1 MKRSL
6 IPLPILVKVGMLK
19 KLPKKVSKN
28 EIINQDAT
36 RTTIIT
42 IALNSIVKIN
52 AIITPFNFYKKNITY
67 K

>member
-1 MKRSL
+1 
-6 IPLPILVKVGMLK
+6 VKAGMLK

-42 IALNSIVKIN
+42 IALTSIVNIN
-52 AIITPFNFYKKNITY
+52 AIFDPCVF
-67 K
+67 

>member
-1 MKRSL
+1 
-6 IPLPILVKVGMLK
+6 MLK

-52 AIITPFNFYKKNITY
+52 AITTPFNFYKKNITY

>member
-6 IPLPILVKVGMLK
+6 IPLPILVKAGMLK

-36 RTTIIT
+36 RTTIII

-52 AIITPFNFYKKNITY
+52 AIFDPCSFLNIRDY
-67 K
+67 NR

>member
-6 IPLPILVKVGMLK
+6 IPLPILVKAGMLK

-42 IALNSIVKIN
+42 IALTSIVNIN
-52 AIITPFNFYKKNITY
+52 AIFDPCVF
-67 K
+67 

>member
-52 AIITPFNFYKKNITY
+52 AIF
-67 K
+67 